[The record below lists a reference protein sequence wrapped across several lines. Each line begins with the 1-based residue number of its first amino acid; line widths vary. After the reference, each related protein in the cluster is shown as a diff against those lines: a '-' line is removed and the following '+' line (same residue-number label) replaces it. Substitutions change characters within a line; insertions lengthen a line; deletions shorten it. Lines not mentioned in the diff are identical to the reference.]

1 MEPVKFGTDGWRAVI
16 GDTYTFHNLQRVSLA
31 TAKYFR
37 NHPKVKNG
45 IIIGYDTRFMSME
58 FAHISAQVFAN
69 EGYKVYLTNTFVTT
83 PTVSLLS
90 RDKNMPFGVMITASH
105 NPYKYNGYKFKD
117 EFGGSMSSDVLI
129 HVEAELINIKEFK
142 THF

>member
-1 MEPVKFGTDGWRAVI
+1 
-16 GDTYTFHNLQRVSLA
+16 
-31 TAKYFR
+31 
-37 NHPKVKNG
+37 
-45 IIIGYDTRFMSME
+45 MSME

-105 NPYKYNGYKFKD
+105 NPYKYNGYKLKD

-129 HVEAELINIKEFK
+129 HVEAELINIKEVNIEKSIEDFIK
-142 THF
+142 EGKIEYFDGRQYYIDNLRKKIDIEKIKKANLKIILKLIMFLREISL